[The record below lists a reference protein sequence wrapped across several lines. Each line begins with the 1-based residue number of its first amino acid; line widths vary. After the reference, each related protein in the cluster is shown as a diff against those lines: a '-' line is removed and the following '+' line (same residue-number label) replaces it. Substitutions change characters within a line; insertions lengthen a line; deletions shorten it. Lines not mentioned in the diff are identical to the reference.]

1 MTTDTYSAGALP
13 DGVRNTITLL
23 HLSALV
29 GLFTGIGFLLGPLVV
44 WLLKKEEHPAI
55 DAAGK
60 DAVNFQITM
69 LVAMIVGG
77 LLCITV
83 VGLIVGIPLVIVAG
97 LAALVLPIVAAVKA
111 ANGEA
116 YRYPLTYRFLG

>member
-1 MTTDTYSAGALP
+1 MTTDTYSADALP
-13 DGVRNTITLL
+13 DAVRNTITLL

-29 GLFTGIGFLLGPLVV
+29 GLCTGIGFLLGPLVV
-44 WLLKKEEHPAI
+44 WLLKKDEHPAI

-69 LVAMIVGG
+69 LVTGLVAA

-83 VGLIVGIPLVIVAG
+83 IGLIVGVPLAIAVG
-97 LAALVLPIVAAVKA
+97 LAALVFPIVAAVKST
-111 ANGEA
+111 NGEA
-116 YRYPLTYRFLG
+116 YRYPFTHRFIR